1 MAAAKSMNLMLM
13 LSPPS
18 AELTKELVNRS
29 ANTALPRSA
38 YEQPKADAPQPNQTV
53 LRVPGTKS
61 SPLAALS
68 VRHALVVERA
78 GTHVESRSSPGDLL
92 SQPSLCE
99 RITTN
104 DATESQYWKS
114 LQKLYE
120 HIRSNDIPD
129 PATPLE
135 LGLCAPDYIDFLFA
149 TSARDETILLDD
161 KVMMSLSPILYEP
174 VRNADP
180 NSKLAP
186 FSQEDYSRETCKAS
200 LAQAVAAE
208 IRPEVIEYGRFVQ
221 THLAALPMKRKEMP
235 PPPVVDL
242 V

>member
-13 LSPPS
+13 SAPPVS
-18 AELTKELVNRS
+18 ELTRELVNRS
-29 ANTALPRSA
+29 AKIALPRSA
-38 YEQPKADAPQPNQTV
+38 YQLPTADAPQPSQTV
-53 LRVPGTKS
+53 LRAPGAKA

-68 VRHALVVERA
+68 VRQALAVGRA
-78 GTHVESRSSPGDLL
+78 GTHGESRSSPGDLL
-92 SQPSLCE
+92 SQPSPCE

-120 HIRSNDIPD
+120 PTRSNDIPD

-161 KVMMSLSPILYEP
+161 KVMMSVSPILYEL

-186 FSQEDYSRETCKAS
+186 FSEEDYSRETCKAS
-200 LAQAVAAE
+200 LAQADQIV
-208 IRPEVIEYGRFVQ
+208 
-221 THLAALPMKRKEMP
+221 LL
-235 PPPVVDL
+235 VVYHSR
-242 V
+242 